1 MAKFMI
7 TGTYTADGLKGLY
20 RDKASGRVTAVQ
32 QALEAAGGRLE
43 CAYYA
48 LGEFDVVVIAD
59 LPDTVVASAVS
70 LAVSATGLIRT
81 RTTALLSV
89 DETDKALATGIKY
102 RGPGA

>member
-1 MAKFMI
+1 MAKYMI

-48 LGEFDVVVIAD
+48 LG
-59 LPDTVVASAVS
+59 
-70 LAVSATGLIRT
+70 
-81 RTTALLSV
+81 
-89 DETDKALATGIKY
+89 
-102 RGPGA
+102 